1 MTPLAQVPKEKKR
14 SADVYLKKHHH
25 HMTTQ
30 RGGPPVTSSSPHF
43 LAWTMTGCWAFHEH
57 ATSRVSSSRYLRFPW

>member
-1 MTPLAQVPKEKKR
+1 MTPLAQFRKEKKER
-14 SADVYLKKHHH
+14 GRIYLKKHHH
-25 HMTTQ
+25 MNRDHTAI
-30 RGGPPVTSSSPHF
+30 PAAAPHF